1 MKQDIIILGSLIII
15 GAIFIFATNK
25 RRDKQGFPDFGG
37 QRSVPTSIVRF
48 SEDRQGSDFALAI
61 PSVNTTEHR
70 VSHAVSYAAGA
81 SRYTG
86 VISHNY
92 SIGGSRLFTS
102 SSSVQHSYGSGASL
116 GGSSAIRSGSVQ
128 HGYSSNTYSVAGSP
142 SVFSHSPAYQRQTT
156 DNVQSRMPYTA
167 GAGSSYG
174 SYRMVPIYNDGDGRW
189 YDDETGEECDPPS
202 YAVGY
207 VDPDDPTRMWNGTA
221 WVLVPS
227 EVDPIGDTPWIVVL
241 VMVLSYILSKKRVR
255 GNFKSCVYQK

>member
-37 QRSVPTSIVRF
+37 QRSVPTSTVRF

-61 PSVNTTEHR
+61 PSVNTAKHHN
-70 VSHAVSYAAGA
+70 SHAVSYAAGA

-102 SSSVQHSYGSGASL
+102 SSSVQHSYGSGAVT
-116 GGSSAIRSGSVQ
+116 SGSMQ
-128 HGYSSNTYSVAGSP
+128 HGYVSNTLSLAGGLSMPGISRTYQSAKADNVGSLASYSVNSGS
-142 SVFSHSPAYQRQTT
+142 T
-156 DNVQSRMPYTA
+156 
-167 GAGSSYG
+167 YG
-174 SYRMVPIYNDGDGRW
+174 SYRTVPIYNDGDGKW

-202 YAVGY
+202 YPIGSIN
-207 VDPDDPTRMWNGTA
+207 PDDPTQIWNGTG
-221 WVLVPS
+221 WVTKPS
-227 EVDPIGDTPWIVVL
+227 EVEPIGDTPCVAVL
-241 VMVLSYILSKKRVR
+241 LIAMVYCILSLKRV
-255 GNFKSCVYQK
+255 KQSVK